1 MNPRRSIFDRAHRFP
16 TWETMGWD
24 DPDASATPCVL
35 DLTADDRAFLAS
47 LNISPL

>member
-1 MNPRRSIFDRAHRFP
+1 MNPRRSTFDRRF